1 VSSGGDIIPARR
13 HGSTV
18 ASPSGTPAKGD
29 LFSKFTQERSDRLCI
44 RTYEHLPTSMYGS
57 KEPEPSRLYKKPVV
71 ASDEASDIQHQL
83 QMRLVELQAREKV
96 AKRAKGGMAVLPLN
110 TSSPE
115 NHPTRRLYN
124 HRYM

>member
-1 VSSGGDIIPARR
+1 M
-13 HGSTV
+13 
-18 ASPSGTPAKGD
+18 
-29 LFSKFTQERSDRLCI
+29 
-44 RTYEHLPTSMYGS
+44 PTSLYGS

-71 ASDEASDIQHQL
+71 ANDEASKIQHQL

-96 AKRAKGGMAVLPLN
+96 AKRAKGGKSVIPLN

-124 HRYM
+124 QRYM